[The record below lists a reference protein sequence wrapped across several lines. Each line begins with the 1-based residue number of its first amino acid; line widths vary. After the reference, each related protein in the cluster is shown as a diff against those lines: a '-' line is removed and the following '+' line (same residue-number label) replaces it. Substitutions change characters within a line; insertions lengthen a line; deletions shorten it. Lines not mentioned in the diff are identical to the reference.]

1 VFGELGNKTY
11 TDYARYIHDSG
22 SNLLGKIND
31 LLEIA
36 SMDAVGLALEEG
48 PTSLS
53 DLLSE
58 VVEMHSHT
66 AFMRLQQLKLDCPF
80 PIQLHADRSKL
91 ICAISHLVTNA
102 LRHSADGSP
111 ITISVRVQTDDGVII
126 SVRDAGEGIPTA
138 QLSTILNALAAED
151 TYYNIECG
159 GIGLGLSL
167 AKELTQRHG
176 GRMMVDSIRHRGTVV
191 SLILPMSRVLSG
203 APEKKKRR
211 EGMRLELV
219 T

>member
-1 VFGELGNKTY
+1 
-11 TDYARYIHDSG
+11 
-22 SNLLGKIND
+22 
-31 LLEIA
+31 
-36 SMDAVGLALEEG
+36 M
-48 PTSLS
+48 
-53 DLLSE
+53 
-58 VVEMHSHT
+58 
-66 AFMRLQQLKLDCPF
+66 
-80 PIQLHADRSKL
+80 
-91 ICAISHLVTNA
+91 TNA